1 MSRIHEMGRVVYWS
15 AGALLV
21 LNCVPH
27 TLPGIL
33 KKRCALHSVNC
44 THCTLHTA
52 HLHSLYTPDTYTL
65 HTTVTHY
72 PYSCE
77 LKSKVPP
84 EELVA
89 HVHRIA
95 AAMVCAITV

>member
-1 MSRIHEMGRVVYWS
+1 MSRIREMGRVVYWS

-33 KKRCALHSVNC
+33 KKRCALHSVSC
-44 THCTLHTA
+44 TRPTA
-52 HLHSLYTPDTYTL
+52 PLHSL
-65 HTTVTHY
+65 HTTHLYITHTVTHC

-77 LKSKVPP
+77 LKSKAPP

-89 HVHRIA
+89 HVRRIA
-95 AAMVCAITV
+95 AAMVCAITI